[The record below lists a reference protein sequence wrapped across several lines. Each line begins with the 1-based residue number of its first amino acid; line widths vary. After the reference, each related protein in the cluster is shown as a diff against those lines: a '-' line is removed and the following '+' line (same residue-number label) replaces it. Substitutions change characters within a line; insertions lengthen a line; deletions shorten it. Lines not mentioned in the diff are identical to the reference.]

1 MKGEVSLGEGL
12 RVMTIDWGSRWIHP
26 ETSLG
31 SEVGQREHSSLSA
44 PVRAREPGGRRMRL
58 GWRFRGVLLIIW

>member
-12 RVMTIDWGSRWIHP
+12 RVMTIDWGSRWIHS

-31 SEVGQREHSSLSA
+31 SEVGHREHSSLSA
-44 PVRAREPGGRRMRL
+44 PVRAMEPGGMRRRL
-58 GWRFRGVLLIIW
+58 GRRFLGGLLIIW